1 MKTTKRQNKRFTRT
15 IKNLGALVVP
25 FAIVLL
31 IGVLVHPWTTELVAQ
46 AKSNSEQ
53 SNIGM
58 QDSNNDISTLV
69 FAQGNEITNSSF
81 AVSIANGINFSAG
94 NYRLDNAGKLAI
106 DFCFDQVDTGDWTI
120 WSSRVVD
127 KQGVN
132 ANPSEGDLLEI
143 RFPPVLI
150 DGKPKQQIIDFRG
163 ETSSDIKNYYIDAD
177 PNQKVGR
184 RCAAMTYNLPPKFD
198 LSSFTITVDNI
209 LAYPDE
215 NTQCSD
221 AVLSSIQKIL
231 DEKQTGIKVN
241 LKTEISDSGG
251 ICGLE
256 IAQKPEQM
264 SMNEA
269 MSIVSGDEMLIDL
282 YGIRGPWVFEGGL
295 K

>member
-241 LKTEISDSGG
+241 LKTEISDS
-251 ICGLE
+251 
-256 IAQKPEQM
+256 
-264 SMNEA
+264 
-269 MSIVSGDEMLIDL
+269 
-282 YGIRGPWVFEGGL
+282 
-295 K
+295 